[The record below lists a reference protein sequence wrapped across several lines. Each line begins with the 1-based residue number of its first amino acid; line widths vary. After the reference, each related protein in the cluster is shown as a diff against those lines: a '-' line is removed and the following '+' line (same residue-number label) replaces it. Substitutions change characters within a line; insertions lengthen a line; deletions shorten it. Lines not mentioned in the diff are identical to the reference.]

1 MIKGSWAMNYKLI
14 LSLILACLA
23 LLFIIQ
29 NAAVAEIHFL
39 FWTFSMSRGLMIFLV
54 LIIGVII
61 GWLLRSFLGSK
72 KPTK

>member
-1 MIKGSWAMNYKLI
+1 MNYKLI
-14 LSLILACLA
+14 LSLILACLV

-39 FWTFSMSRGLMIFLV
+39 LWTFSMSGGLMIFLV

-61 GWLLRSFLGSK
+61 GWLLRSFMG
-72 KPTK
+72 TKEPG

>member
-1 MIKGSWAMNYKLI
+1 MNYKLI

-39 FWTFSMSRGLMIFLV
+39 FWTFSMSGGLMIFLV

-72 KPTK
+72 EPTK

>member
-1 MIKGSWAMNYKLI
+1 MNYKLI
-14 LSLILACLA
+14 LSLILACLV

-72 KPTK
+72 EPTQ